1 MGAALLGAGAR
12 AGGSAARANGFIKRY
27 HGSAKAKCVTP
38 PAWGE
43 ESKELTAMLLP
54 CSTKLLKKFGGLQR
68 VPMKQFPKDAMENAS
83 NGGTSK

>member
-1 MGAALLGAGAR
+1 M
-12 AGGSAARANGFIKRY
+12 
-27 HGSAKAKCVTP
+27 TP